1 MTVCL
6 AASENEQTMKV
17 KLIIGGARSGKSSL
31 AEQYAISSNM
41 PVTYIATAQAFDN
54 EMQQRIQQHQQQRP
68 QHWQVIESPLL
79 LAKAIKT
86 ELIKAQAVQEKR
98 FVLVDCLTLWLSNCL
113 CQPITESAKENLAN
127 STVNIDYW
135 TVERQQLLELLAE
148 IQQQQ
153 LLHIVL
159 VSNEV
164 GHGIVPMGAL
174 SREFVDQAG
183 WLHQAIA
190 KLAEQVEFVMAGLPL
205 TLKPS
210 K

>member
-1 MTVCL
+1 MT
-6 AASENEQTMKV
+6 SHFITTEQAITKV

-31 AEQYAISSNM
+31 AEQCAILSNM
-41 PVTYIATAQAFDN
+41 SVTYIATAQAFDH
-54 EMQQRIQQHQQQRP
+54 EMQQRILQHQQQRP

-79 LAKAIKT
+79 LAKAIKR
-86 ELIKAQAVQEKR
+86 ELFNAQAAQEKR

-113 CQPITESAKENLAN
+113 CQPITESVKEISAN
-127 STVNIDYW
+127 ASVNINYW
-135 TVERQQLLELLAE
+135 LEEKQQLLDLLAD

-153 LLHIVL
+153 FLHIVL

-190 KLAEQVEFVMAGLPL
+190 NIAEQVEFVMAGLPL
-205 TLKPS
+205 TLKAS